1 MYVMDEV
8 GVIPYSRRCC
18 SIIVLGMIGHTLDMM
33 TLLLVV
39 ISGLKGSGIPL
50 TWIVE

>member
-8 GVIPYSRRCC
+8 GVIPYSSRC
-18 SIIVLGMIGHTLDMM
+18 SIFLLSIIAHTLDIM

-39 ISGLKGSGIPL
+39 ISGLKESGIPL